1 MERSSEMSFR
11 SRLRVDP
18 GMKLEL
24 DMMWPGASDVV
35 AAWDRSEK
43 DGYRE

>member
-18 GMKLEL
+18 GMRLEL
-24 DMMWPGASDVV
+24 DVMWRGARDAV

-43 DGYRE
+43 DEYQE